1 MESIAMRLFLIP
13 SLLIAVVP
21 FSAMA
26 QKKEMIELGRDLAL
40 LQEEVR
46 GMQKSQNDRLSNIE
60 GTLKAIQDQIS
71 STSRALVLLDSGL
84 KDRLEKGIG
93 SPLTNVGAKVDTL
106 GQDFGYVRESVTEIN
121 TRLGKLDQKIADLS
135 NTIKTMQ
142 APPPPPE
149 GLPPTAAGP
158 PPGVSSQ
165 SLYQDAMRDKSGGN
179 LDLALKE
186 FNDYVAWFG
195 TTDLAPNAQYYVGE
209 ILYNQR
215 QYEQALVAFD
225 RALEAYPKN
234 VKTPDAHLMKGRTL
248 MKMARRSDAEQ
259 EFRAAIAVSPSSDAA
274 GRAKLELRDMG
285 LSTSPRPPA
294 KKK

>member
-1 MESIAMRLFLIP
+1 MRLILIS
-13 SLLIAVVP
+13 SLLLATVP
-21 FSAMA
+21 FSALA

-46 GMQKSQNDRLSNIE
+46 TMQKSQNDRLSNIE
-60 GTLKAIQDQIS
+60 GTLKAIQDQIAAS
-71 STSRALVLLDSGL
+71 SRAITLLDSGL
-84 KDRLEKGIG
+84 KDRMEK
-93 SPLTNVGAKVDTL
+93 SMSTPLTGLGGKVDTL

-142 APPPPPE
+142 APPPAPA
-149 GLPPTAAGP
+149 GLPATASGP

-195 TTDLAPNAQYYVGE
+195 DTDLAPNAQYYVGE
-209 ILYNQR
+209 ILYNQK

-234 VKTPDAHLMKGRTL
+234 VKTADAHLMKGRTL
-248 MKMARRSDAEQ
+248 LKMARRSDAEQ

-274 GRAKLELRDMG
+274 GRAKSELRDLG

-294 KKK
+294 GKKR

>member
-1 MESIAMRLFLIP
+1 MRLFLIP
-13 SLLIAVVP
+13 SLLIAAVP

-46 GMQKSQNDRLSNIE
+46 SMQRSQNDRLSKIE

-209 ILYNQR
+209 ILYNQK

-234 VKTPDAHLMKGRTL
+234 VKTADAHLMKGRTL

-259 EFRAAIAVSPSSDAA
+259 EFRAAIAASPSSDAA
-274 GRAKLELRDMG
+274 GRAKMELRDMG
-285 LSTSPRPPA
+285 LSVSPRPTA
-294 KKK
+294 RKR

>member
-1 MESIAMRLFLIP
+1 MRLILIS
-13 SLLIAVVP
+13 SLLLASVP

-46 GMQKSQNDRLSNIE
+46 GMQKSQNDRLSSIE
-60 GTLKAIQDQIS
+60 GTLKAIQDQIAAS
-71 STSRALVLLDSGL
+71 SRAITLLDSGL
-84 KDRLEKGIG
+84 KDRMEKGMAA
-93 SPLTNVGAKVDTL
+93 PLSSVGTKVDTL

-142 APPPPPE
+142 APPPAPA
-149 GLPPTAAGP
+149 GLAAPASGP
-158 PPGVSSQ
+158 PAGVSSQ

-186 FNDYVAWFG
+186 FNDYVSWFG
-195 TTDLAPNAQYYVGE
+195 DTDLAPNAQYYVGE
-209 ILYNQR
+209 ILYNQK
-215 QYEQALVAFD
+215 QYDQALVAFD

-234 VKTPDAHLMKGRTL
+234 VKTADAHLMKGRAL
-248 MKMARRSDAEQ
+248 MKINRRSDAEQ
-259 EFRAAIAVSPSSDAA
+259 EFRAVISGSPSSDAA
-274 GRAKLELRDMG
+274 GRAKSELRDLG
-285 LSTSPRPPA
+285 LSTAPRPPA
-294 KKK
+294 KKR